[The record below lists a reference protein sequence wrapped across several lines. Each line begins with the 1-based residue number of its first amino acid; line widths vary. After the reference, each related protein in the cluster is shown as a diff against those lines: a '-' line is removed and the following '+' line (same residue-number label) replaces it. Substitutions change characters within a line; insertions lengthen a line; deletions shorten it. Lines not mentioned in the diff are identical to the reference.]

1 MNFFVLASEAAGEG
15 THHANSFIIP
25 GDTNEVIWGT
35 ISFLIIVGLFFWK
48 GLGPVKAM
56 WNGRIDRIR
65 NEVTSAADTRA
76 AAEAK
81 LAEVESNIAN
91 AADERQRI
99 IAGARTDAQTVKAQI
114 ITRAGT
120 DAADLKARG
129 LADAEAAKLQAT
141 SDLQAEIG
149 VLALGAAE
157 MVVANSLDSAT
168 QTELIDS
175 YINSVGAG
183 S

>member
-1 MNFFVLASEAAGEG
+1 MW
-15 THHANSFIIP
+15 HA
-25 GDTNEVIWGT
+25 
-35 ISFLIIVGLFFWK
+35 
-48 GLGPVKAM
+48 
-56 WNGRIDRIR
+56 RIDRIR

-129 LADAEAAKLQAT
+129 LADAQSAKLQAT

-157 MVVANSLDSAT
+157 KVVANSLDAAT
-168 QTELIDS
+168 QNELIDS
-175 YINSVGAG
+175 YINSVGA
-183 S
+183 SS

>member
-1 MNFFVLASEAAGEG
+1 MNFLLASAE
-15 THHANSFIIP
+15 HAENGFIVP

-35 ISFLIIVGLFFWK
+35 ISFTIIVLLFLWK
-48 GLGPVKAM
+48 GLPAVKVM
-56 WNGRIDRIR
+56 WNGRIERIR
-65 NEVTSAADTRA
+65 NEITSAADTRA

-91 AADERQRI
+91 ADEERQRI
-99 IAGARTDAQTVKAQI
+99 LASARTDAQTVKAQI
-114 ITRAGT
+114 IARAGT

-129 LADAEAAKLQAT
+129 LADAEAAKAQAT

-149 VLALGAAE
+149 ALALGAAE
-157 MVVANSLDSAT
+157 KVVANSLDAAT
-168 QTELIDS
+168 QSQLIDS
-175 YINSVGAG
+175 YIDRVGAG